1 MAIFCMYR
9 QQQQINL
16 LSEQGNKS
24 ELYYSMKNPSSPTF
38 NSYILALP
46 ELQLSKYLQ
55 YVWNWWN
62 HGEIATLVSFY
73 WRYTAAKRNM
83 TPDLLLRQSGN
94 TQSKK
99 HFNMDRTDVVLLAE
113 FSLYEEIWHQIY
125 SWVNREIPS
134 KKETHFNMDRTDVVL
149 LALTIFA
156 V

>member
-1 MAIFCMYR
+1 
-9 QQQQINL
+9 
-16 LSEQGNKS
+16 
-24 ELYYSMKNPSSPTF
+24 MKNPSSPTF

-62 HGEIATLVSFY
+62 HGEIVTLVSFY